1 MLLLMI
7 SSRVSDF
14 RIINSQ
20 THYLVVFPV
29 TVCLLMQVCR
39 APTRHPV
46 QSRRG
51 SCIHAELP
59 SVSGLADAGLG
70 LTEGA
75 LPGSVDT
82 EPSSSNWASNGSPQV
97 QKGQIIVK
105 TEHLPNSHLR
115 LEVTVPADL
124 LKKAEQKALKQLRAD
139 AKDIPG
145 FRKGKKV
152 LHRFM
157 LCDSKAVKTLAF
169 NHVSNILKSFDN
181 QGLPCCSFQK

>member
-1 MLLLMI
+1 MLQLVI
-7 SSRVSDF
+7 SLRISDF

-20 THYLVVFPV
+20 IHYLVVFSV

-51 SCIHAELP
+51 SCIHAQLP
-59 SVSGLADAGLG
+59 SISGLADAGLG

-75 LPGSVDT
+75 LPGSADP
-82 EPSSSNWASNGSPQV
+82 EPSSSNGASNGSPQV

-105 TEHLPNSHLR
+105 AEHLPKSHLR

-124 LKKAEQKALKQLRAD
+124 LKKAEQKSLKQLRAD

-152 LHRFM
+152 PHNLM
-157 LCDSKAVKTLAF
+157 LCGSKAVKILA
-169 NHVSNILKSFDN
+169 VVPWQQDSEVVR
-181 QGLPCCSFQK
+181 Q